1 MANWH
6 RTQRGVLQM
15 LMDHDEKI
23 DQATS
28 DVDVLKLN
36 QMQLANTLQVNTHPH
51 AHTPTILIR
60 SCHNSLGAYACV

>member
-1 MANWH
+1 
-6 RTQRGVLQM
+6 
-15 LMDHDEKI
+15 MDHDEKI